1 MSENKENKSKS
12 IKEVMEKIHTKF
24 KKMDKRKLFGR
35 ILAVVLAFLMIL
47 SIAATCI
54 YAIISMIG

>member
-1 MSENKENKSKS
+1 MSENKEKKSKS
-12 IKEVMEKIHTKF
+12 PKKIGEEIRSKL
-24 KKMDKRKLFGR
+24 KKTDKTKLFGK
-35 ILAVVLAFLMIL
+35 ILAGVLAFMMVL

>member
-1 MSENKENKSKS
+1 MSENKTDKSMK
-12 IKEVMEKIHTKF
+12 KIIEGIQNKF

-35 ILAVVLAFLMIL
+35 ILAGVLAFLMIL

>member
-12 IKEVMEKIHTKF
+12 LKKITDGIRSKL
-24 KKMDKRKLFGR
+24 KKTDKTKLFGK
-35 ILAVVLAFLMIL
+35 ILAGVLAFMMVL

>member
-1 MSENKENKSKS
+1 MSENKSNKSKS
-12 IKEVMEKIHTKF
+12 VKKILESIQAKF

-35 ILAVVLAFLMIL
+35 ILAGVLAFLMIL

-54 YAIISMIG
+54 YAIINMIG

>member
-1 MSENKENKSKS
+1 MSDNKTNKQKS
-12 IKEVMEKIHTKF
+12 IKKIIEGIQDKI

-35 ILAVVLAFLMIL
+35 ILAGVLAFLMIL

>member
-1 MSENKENKSKS
+1 MSENKTNKSKS
-12 IKEVMEKIHTKF
+12 MKKIIEEMRTKF
-24 KKMDKRKLFGR
+24 KKMDKRKLFAR
-35 ILAVVLAFLMIL
+35 ILAGVLAVLMVL

>member
-1 MSENKENKSKS
+1 MSENKTNKSKS
-12 IKEVMEKIHTKF
+12 F
-24 KKMDKRKLFGR
+24 KKIMDDMRSKLKKVDKTKLFGK
-35 ILAVVLAFLMIL
+35 ILAGVLAVMMVV

>member
-1 MSENKENKSKS
+1 MSENKKEKSKS
-12 IKEVMEKIHTKF
+12 LKKAVDGIGDKIKKT
-24 KKMDKRKLFGR
+24 DKTKLFGK
-35 ILAVVLAFLMIL
+35 ILAGVLAFMMVL

>member
-1 MSENKENKSKS
+1 MSENKTNKSKS
-12 IKEVMEKIHTKF
+12 IKKVMEEIRSKL

-35 ILAVVLAFLMIL
+35 ILAGVLALLMIL

>member
-1 MSENKENKSKS
+1 MSENSSKS
-12 IKEVMEKIHTKF
+12 S
-24 KKMDKRKLFGR
+24 KKTTEGVRSKVKKVDKTKLFGK
-35 ILAVVLAFLMIL
+35 ILAGVLAFMMVL